1 MPAEFIVPFL
11 IVSFVLLI
19 FGSAF
24 FFSSGILEEKMAK
37 IAAII
42 SGSCA
47 SIGLIAIFVFET
59 SSLSCRA
66 CLENNDY
73 NRFIIAQQAP
83 INIIEITDFNVNNK
97 KNTYFVTYID
107 EINNEYI
114 TQEHTVEKIQID
126 SSIDKN
132 YIAIENF
139 EYKGLFRF
147 VETKSCLMI
156 KNAEYL
162 DELIDMLSCT
172 EKEKNVI
179 KKEILYNAR

>member
-1 MPAEFIVPFL
+1 MPTEFTVPFL
-11 IVSFVLLI
+11 VVSFILLV
-19 FGSAF
+19 FGFAF
-24 FFSSGILEEKMAK
+24 FVSSEILEEEIAK
-37 IAAII
+37 FVAII

-47 SIGLIAIFVFET
+47 VIGFVAIIVFEI
-59 SSLSCRA
+59 SSLSCRNY
-66 CLENNDY
+66 LENNDY
-73 NRFIIAQQAP
+73 NRFIITQQAP
-83 INIIEITDFNVNNK
+83 IDIIEITDFNVNNK
-97 KNTYFVTYID
+97 ANIYFVTYID

-156 KNAEYL
+156 KDAEYL
-162 DELIDMLSCT
+162 DELINMLSCT

-179 KKEILYNAR
+179 KKEILYNAK